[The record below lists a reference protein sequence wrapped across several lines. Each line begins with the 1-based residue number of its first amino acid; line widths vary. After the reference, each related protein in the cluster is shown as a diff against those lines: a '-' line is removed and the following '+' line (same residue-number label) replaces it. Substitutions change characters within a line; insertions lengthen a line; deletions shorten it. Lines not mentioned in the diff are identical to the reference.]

1 MSQSKVFFRNELY
14 SHYVVFADDYN
25 RPSGETNINGIK
37 INSTAA
43 QAITNIVNDFMS
55 TERVDVSLSGDG
67 HTFTFASVTDSGVRM
82 VTVERMGMIRMTTII
97 QGRISTLNC
106 MSADD
111 LHFECTGD
119 FETIVMEV
127 CKETWK

>member
-1 MSQSKVFFRNELY
+1 MPQSKVFFRNELY
-14 SHYVVFADDYN
+14 SHYVVYEADDN
-25 RPSGETNINGIK
+25 LPIVETNINGIK
-37 INSTAA
+37 INSIAA
-43 QAITNIVNDFMS
+43 QAISSIVNDYMS
-55 TERVDVSLSGDG
+55 TKRVDVSMSGDG

-106 MSADD
+106 MSAND
-111 LHFECTGD
+111 LHFECPGD